1 MRTILSAWRN
11 GESGPARRS
20 RERSSRETGPARR
33 SRERSS
39 RETGPA
45 RRSRERSSREGG
57 FFTLIGLIVV
67 IAIIAILMAMYGMP
81 GGTGTS
87 SSSSPATIA
96 GGAKQRAQGVLC
108 QNDLQ
113 QLRAAIAIYQ
123 GSSQAYPPSLESLNA
138 GVALSCPV
146 GGEAYEYDPT
156 AGQVHCAHPGHGQY

>member
-1 MRTILSAWRN
+1 MRTILSAWRS
-11 GESGPARRS
+11 GERGIARH
-20 RERSSRETGPARR
+20 
-33 SRERSS
+33 
-39 RETGPA
+39 
-45 RRSRERSSREGG
+45 SRERSSREGG

-81 GGTGTS
+81 GGGTGSS

-108 QNDLQ
+108 QNNLQ

-123 GSSQAYPPSLESLNA
+123 GSNQAYPPSLESLNA